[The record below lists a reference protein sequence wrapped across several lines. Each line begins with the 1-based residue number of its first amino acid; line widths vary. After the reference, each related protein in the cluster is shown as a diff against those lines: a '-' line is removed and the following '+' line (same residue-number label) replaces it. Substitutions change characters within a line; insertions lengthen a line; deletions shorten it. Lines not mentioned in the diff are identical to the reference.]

1 MPDTS
6 EIGRRFYDFLE
17 AAQKKDLASPVP
29 GPRERLRA
37 EHPMPRILGLYE
49 KCLEKLDEGE
59 REQFHHLINKMFEAI
74 Q

>member
-29 GPRERLRA
+29 GPRERMR
-37 EHPMPRILGLYE
+37 PILGLYE
-49 KCLEKLDEGE
+49 KCLGKLDEGE